1 MLENIKKQLESAYE
15 IRDINDIEKDIDEG
29 KNLLKNSSIEEKKQ
43 YINKIEIKYNF
54 YLELIKVV
62 MNMRVEKY
70 GKSSVRKMAI
80 EEEISQDIDILILI
94 KDKKLY
100 EELLKVINNN
110 NEKFNG
116 GVNFWVEILM
126 NG

>member
-15 IRDINDIEKDIDEG
+15 IWDINDIEKDIDEG

>member
-70 GKSSVRKMAI
+70 GKSSVRKMTI

-94 KDKKLY
+94 KGKKLY
-100 EELLKVINNN
+100 EELLKVINDN

-116 GVNFWVEILM
+116 GVNF
-126 NG
+126 

>member
-70 GKSSVRKMAI
+70 GKSSVRKMTI

>member
-70 GKSSVRKMAI
+70 GKSSVRKMTI

-94 KDKKLY
+94 RDKKLY